1 MKRTTYNLGK
11 FTPTT
16 MDMGKLYPIGL
27 TEVIPADSVR
37 HKTSAFI
44 RFSPM
49 VRPVMHPIQAHIM
62 HFFVPHRIVFPE
74 WEEFIT
80 GGPTN
85 DSTVQIPTI
94 TTTSEAKT
102 LLDYYG
108 VNPVEGI
115 NVNALPI
122 LGFNKIRNEFFRDQ
136 DLETERAEDDITIPY
151 VSWQKDYA
159 TTARPWEQKGETV
172 SIPLGDTAPVILDPD
187 SKGTPNLLR
196 MATNHNLKAPSAAL
210 QGQTST
216 GYLNDSSAGGP
227 YVIDPNGTYV
237 VDLQN
242 ADSVPVNQFRRAFAL
257 QRFAENRARYGSRYA
272 EYLRLAFGV
281 RNRDARLQRPQLLGG
296 GKQTLSVSEVLGTY
310 DGGETGGTLGQL
322 GGHGI
327 GMAKTNRYQRFF
339 EEHGYIHTVMF
350 VRPKAIYV
358 QGMERHWLKTTK
370 EDFYQHE
377 LAFIGQQPIYN
388 NEIYADA
395 VNGMNTFGF
404 CDRYREYREA
414 LSYVTGEMRQAINND
429 WHLGR
434 IFDAPPVLN
443 QDFIRCDAT
452 KRVFAEQTQD
462 SLYVLVSH
470 NMKAK
475 RAVPR
480 SAAGRII

>member
-11 FTPTT
+11 FVPTT

-27 TEVIPADSVR
+27 TEVLPGDSIR
-37 HKTSAFI
+37 HKTSAFV

-49 VRPVMHPIQAHIM
+49 VKPVMHPIQAHIM
-62 HFFVPHRIVFPE
+62 HFFVPNRIVFPE

-80 GGPTN
+80 GGPGN
-85 DSTVQIPTI
+85 DSTVTIPTI
-94 TTTSEAKT
+94 ESVSQAKT

-108 VNPVEGI
+108 IHPTEGVP
-115 NVNALPI
+115 VNALPI
-122 LGFNKIRNEFFRDQ
+122 YGFNKIRNEFFRDQ
-136 DLETERAEDDITIPY
+136 DLEVERDEDDLTIPF

-172 SIPLGDTAPVILDPD
+172 SIPLGDTAPIRPKEGTDGRVIWTA
-187 SKGTPNLLR
+187 S
-196 MATNHNLKAPSAAL
+196 
-210 QGQTST
+210 
-216 GYLNDSSAGGP
+216 
-227 YVIDPNGTYV
+227 PNGTGGNQPFRDANAFTKVGGQSNDNMHYPADIELE

-242 ADSVPVNQFRRAFAL
+242 ADAVPVNQFRRAFAL

-296 GKQTLSVSEVLGTY
+296 GRQTLSISEVLGTY

-350 VRPKAIYV
+350 VRPKPIYV
-358 QGMERHWLKTTK
+358 QGMERHWLKKTK
-370 EDFYQHE
+370 EDYYQHE

-388 NEIYADA
+388 NEIYIDA
-395 VNGMNTFGF
+395 ANGMGTFGF

-414 LSYVTGEMRQAINND
+414 LSFCTGEMRSSINND

-452 KRVFAEQTQD
+452 KRIFAEQTQD